1 MDKRKLQALL
11 NIADAGSFSR
21 AAEGMEC
28 TQSALSHMVKG
39 MEEELGFALLVR
51 GHGGARLTRGG
62 EQLMPY
68 VRALL
73 TAYDQ
78 FDAEISKIHAH
89 EEITLRIG
97 SYSSIIMHWI
107 PSILQAFK
115 RTHPTVNVEIR
126 DGSVEEV
133 YRWLIEEQSVDLIF
147 ASKQPNMRIHWIPL
161 KNDPLLAILPRDYPI
176 APGEAFPIS
185 RFNGQQFLMPYFG
198 FYNDINRIFAQHRVK
213 PNIMST
219 SINDEA
225 IVALVEHGFGISM
238 LSELILEGK
247 QNEVKA
253 VRLSPACSRKLGMAT
268 RQGAAPDQ
276 NVQDFIDCALE
287 MMKKQ
292 TEV

>member
-1 MDKRKLQALL
+1 MDKRKLQALV

-39 MEEELGFALLVR
+39 MEEELGFPLLVR

-97 SYSSIIMHWI
+97 SYSSMIMHWI
-107 PSILQAFK
+107 PPILQAFK

-147 ASKQPNMRIHWIPL
+147 ASRQPNMRIHWIPL

-185 RFNGQQFLMPYFG
+185 RFSGQQFLMPYFG
-198 FYNDINRIFAQHRVK
+198 FYNDIHRIFTRHRVK

-253 VRLSPACSRKLGMAT
+253 VRLSPACSRRLGMAT
-268 RQGAAPDQ
+268 RQGAALDQ
-276 NVQDFIDCALE
+276 NVQDFINCALE

-292 TEV
+292 IEV